1 MRRKIVMPAD
11 VSGSA
16 LAELKDWL
24 GISRPNEDDLLTG
37 LLQSSLEMCEAFT
50 GLAPLSQ
57 QVEERLPAQAG
68 RYRLAS
74 QPVETILS
82 VEALA
87 QNSTRSPLAPEQ
99 FEISF
104 EAAGCAVINFFAD
117 TEGQAIVIT
126 LSSGLA
132 SEWSA
137 LPPAIRQG
145 IIRLSAHMFRD
156 RDRQGNAGNGAT
168 PPASVTALWRPW
180 RTVRLT

>member
-37 LLQSSLEMCEAFT
+37 LLQASLEMCEAFT
-50 GLAPLSQ
+50 GQAPLSQ
-57 QVEERLPAQAG
+57 QVEERLPTQAG
-68 RYRLAS
+68 RYRLSS

-82 VEALA
+82 IEALA
-87 QNSTRSPLAPEQ
+87 QDGTRSPLLPEQ
-99 FEISF
+99 FETSF
-104 EAAGCAVINFFAD
+104 EAPGCVAVNLFAD
-117 TEGQAIVIT
+117 TAGDAIVVT
-126 LSSGLA
+126 LRSGLA

-145 IIRLSAHMFRD
+145 VIRLCAHMFRD
-156 RDRQGNAGNGAT
+156 RDRDGNPGAGAV
-168 PPASVTALWRPW
+168 PPASVTALWRAW